1 MNSWQLGLSVDKE
14 NEKLGLS
21 SVIVPP
27 ILHMPHHRNRRWG
40 D

>member
-21 SVIVPP
+21 SVIVP